1 MYGFPVHAMVT
12 HRLDNFKAIYFVMN
26 EVPQNTARS
35 SQKNKKNSLALKKSG
50 VLEFRQYTQS
60 VWSKVAG
67 RPISEDE
74 ADQII
79 EDFGRFLRALAGD
92 EKG

>member
-1 MYGFPVHAMVT
+1 MCF
-12 HRLDNFKAIYFVMN
+12 IMN
-26 EVPQNTARS
+26 RIPQKLGN
-35 SQKNKKNSLALKKSG
+35 QKNRKNSLALGTSD
-50 VLEFRQYTQS
+50 VLEFRKYTQR

-79 EDFGRFLRALAGD
+79 EDFGRFLRALAS
-92 EKG
+92 EKKG

>member
-1 MYGFPVHAMVT
+1 MI
-12 HRLDNFKAIYFVMN
+12 AI
-26 EVPQNTARS
+26 T
-35 SQKNKKNSLALKKSG
+35 QKKLKNSLALGTSD
-50 VLEFRQYTQS
+50 VLEFRKYTQR

-79 EDFGRFLRALAGD
+79 EDFGRFLRALAD
-92 EKG
+92 EKQRQ

>member
-1 MYGFPVHAMVT
+1 MI
-12 HRLDNFKAIYFVMN
+12 AI
-26 EVPQNTARS
+26 T
-35 SQKNKKNSLALKKSG
+35 QKNLKNSLALGTSD
-50 VLEFRQYTQS
+50 VLEFRKYTQR

-79 EDFGRFLRALAGD
+79 EDFGQFFRALAG
-92 EKG
+92 EKQGQ

>member
-1 MYGFPVHAMVT
+1 
-12 HRLDNFKAIYFVMN
+12 MN
-26 EVPQNTARS
+26 RNAKKLLSDSRKN
-35 SQKNKKNSLALKKSG
+35 QKNLLAPEPSD
-50 VLEFRQYTQS
+50 VLAFRKYTQC

-79 EDFGRFLRALAGD
+79 EDFGRFLRALASENG
-92 EKG
+92 E

>member
-1 MYGFPVHAMVT
+1 MIRVA
-12 HRLDNFKAIYFVMN
+12 
-26 EVPQNTARS
+26 E
-35 SQKNKKNSLALKKSG
+35 KNPEKSLAPDISG
-50 VLEFRQYTQS
+50 VLEFRKYTQR

-79 EDFGRFLRALAGD
+79 EDFGRFLRALSN
-92 EKG
+92 EK

>member
-1 MYGFPVHAMVT
+1 MI
-12 HRLDNFKAIYFVMN
+12 RII
-26 EVPQNTARS
+26 
-35 SQKNKKNSLALKKSG
+35 QKNLENSLALDTSD
-50 VLEFRQYTQS
+50 VLEFLKYTQH

-79 EDFGRFLRALAGD
+79 EDFGRFLRALAG
-92 EKG
+92 EK